1 MFLIV
6 KIVIITTRRLFII
19 IKTEADV
26 NSRASCVRLSAS
38 TRTWCCQFVWPD
50 CVLYCVANQ
59 SPKLRKKIPKRNLT
73 HSMRSKSQ
81 RPARAEGTFNSRLA
95 LKSSVEKQ
103 QTHQS
108 VQHILTAKRSCCSE
122 TFLKYLTFQHAS
134 THKSPTRSN

>member
-50 CVLYCVANQ
+50 CVLYCVAIQ
-59 SPKLRKKIPKRNLT
+59 SPKLRKNYPKRKFDTLDEIKVAKGQLVPKGHLT
-73 HSMRSKSQ
+73 VDLH
-81 RPARAEGTFNSRLA
+81 
-95 LKSSVEKQ
+95 
-103 QTHQS
+103 
-108 VQHILTAKRSCCSE
+108 
-122 TFLKYLTFQHAS
+122 
-134 THKSPTRSN
+134 